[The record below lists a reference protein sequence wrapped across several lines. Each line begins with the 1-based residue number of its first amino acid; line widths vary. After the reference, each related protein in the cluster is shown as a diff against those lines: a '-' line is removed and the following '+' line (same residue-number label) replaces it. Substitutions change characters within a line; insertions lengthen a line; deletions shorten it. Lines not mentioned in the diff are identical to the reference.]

1 ALAILGVLIL
11 LFVAAGIYFAGVL
24 RWADEQTLGLNYY
37 GLSAAGRDAFKRKL
51 ALHARLLRPMIWL
64 SSRKTMDFRNG
75 RIQHKGV
82 SAPSDSCSA
91 ERFAKAEAYL
101 PQKEDVFVVTQMKC
115 GTTWMQHV
123 VFQVVFRDRR

>member
-1 ALAILGVLIL
+1 MIIVWSALAILGVLIL

-64 SSRKTMDFRNG
+64 SSRKTKSTYCGSSRG
-75 RIQHKGV
+75 
-82 SAPSDSCSA
+82 APA
-91 ERFAKAEAYL
+91 
-101 PQKEDVFVVTQMKC
+101 
-115 GTTWMQHV
+115 
-123 VFQVVFRDRR
+123 